1 MKMKKISSLILAGL
15 LLSAVSCKESDFT
28 DSYADPSKIAETT
41 VEKQFT
47 GFLQS
52 TKDYILPGYTN
63 YFVALRTS
71 INHYNQVTGWINDSG
86 QYIPGSAGTEA
97 VWFNYY
103 NMLAQYREL
112 QKVYNSKTATEQADR
127 KFFMTVA
134 TIYLYDQTE
143 RMIDLFGAIPFTEAG
158 MLSIKGGDY
167 ANSAAKFDDP
177 QVLYSM
183 MLDDLKSISAEL
195 NTTTINA
202 GYLKSFQTQD
212 FVNKGDL
219 TAWKRYNNSL
229 RLRMLNRVSAVET
242 FKSRSATEMAEILG
256 NATTYPIVTT
266 NEQNI
271 QINVFSINSDINS
284 KGFQDGIASNGD
296 WYGNTAGKK
305 MIDFMN
311 TNADPRLPILFEPG
325 ANATGKYIGIDPTA
339 AAATQ
344 TALANGGQVAIYN
357 RYVTSHNQFFPGV
370 IINAAEVNLIKA
382 EYYLRAGNDA
392 SAKLAY
398 ETAISQSVKFYN
410 GILAVSNATGVNAA
424 PAPATDA
431 SITAYI
437 ATDAVNW
444 DKATSSATKLALIA
458 TQKWLHFN
466 LVQPYENWAE
476 TRRLDLPTF
485 TFQVDNANNQ
495 TLPPVK
501 WTIPSNEISYNANNY
516 SSVRDQDKLTTKLF
530 WDVK

>member
-1 MKMKKISSLILAGL
+1 M
-15 LLSAVSCKESDFT
+15 
-28 DSYADPSKIAETT
+28 
-41 VEKQFT
+41 
-47 GFLQS
+47 
-52 TKDYILPGYTN
+52 
-63 YFVALRTS
+63 
-71 INHYNQVTGWINDSG
+71 
-86 QYIPGSAGTEA
+86 
-97 VWFNYY
+97 
-103 NMLAQYREL
+103 
-112 QKVYNSKTATEQADR
+112 
-127 KFFMTVA
+127 
-134 TIYLYDQTE
+134 
-143 RMIDLFGAIPFTEAG
+143 
-158 MLSIKGGDY
+158 
-167 ANSAAKFDDP
+167 
-177 QVLYSM
+177 
-183 MLDDLKSISAEL
+183 
-195 NTTTINA
+195 
-202 GYLKSFQTQD
+202 
-212 FVNKGDL
+212 
-219 TAWKRYNNSL
+219 
-229 RLRMLNRVSAVET
+229 
-242 FKSRSATEMAEILG
+242 G

>member
-1 MKMKKISSLILAGL
+1 MKKISSLILAGL
-15 LLSAVSCKESDFT
+15 LLGAVSCKESEFT
-28 DSYADPSKIAETT
+28 DSYADPSKIAATT

-71 INHYNQVTGWINDSG
+71 INHYNQVTGWVNESG
-86 QYIPGSAGTEA
+86 QYVPGSAGSEA

-112 QKVYNSKTATEQADR
+112 QKIYASQTTAEQADR
-127 KFFMTVA
+127 KFFMTLA
-134 TIYLYDQTE
+134 RIYLYDQTE
-143 RMIDLFGAIPFTEAG
+143 RMVDLFGAIPFTEAG
-158 MLSIKGGDY
+158 MLGTNGGDY
-167 ANSAAKFDDP
+167 ANANAKFESP
-177 QVLYSM
+177 EVLYTM
-183 MLDDLKSISAEL
+183 MLDDLKSIAVEL
-195 NTTTINA
+195 NATTINA
-202 GYLKSFQTQD
+202 SYLKYFQTQD
-212 FVNKGDL
+212 IVTKGDL
-219 TAWKRYNNSL
+219 TAWKRYCNSL
-229 RLRMLNRVSAVET
+229 RLRMLNRVSAAES
-242 FKSRSATEMAEILG
+242 FKSRSASEMAEILT
-256 NATTYPIVTT
+256 NPTTYPVVET
-266 NEQNI
+266 NDQNI
-271 QINVFSINSDINS
+271 QINVYNVNTDINS
-284 KGFQDGIASNGD
+284 KGFQGGIASDGT

-325 ANATGKYIGIDPTA
+325 AKAGGKYIGIDPTA
-339 AAATQ
+339 GSAEQ
-344 TALANGGQVAIYN
+344 TALSNAGQVAIYN

-370 IINAAEVNLIKA
+370 IINAPEVNLIKA
-382 EYYLRAGNDA
+382 EYYLRTGNDA
-392 SAKLAY
+392 SAKTAY
-398 ETAISQSVKFYN
+398 ETAIAQSVKFYN
-410 GILAVSNATGVNAA
+410 GILAVSNAIGTNPA

-431 SITAYI
+431 STAAYI
-437 ATDAVNW
+437 TMDAVNW
-444 DKATSSATKLALIA
+444 SKAASSTDKLNLIA

-485 TFQVDNANNQ
+485 KFQPDNANNQ

-501 WTIPSNEISYNANNY
+501 WTIPGNEISYNTANY
-516 SSVRDQDKLTTKLF
+516 SAVRDQDKLTTKLF

>member
-1 MKMKKISSLILAGL
+1 MKMKKISSILLSGL
-15 LLSAVSCKESDFT
+15 LLGAVSCKESDFT
-28 DSYADPSKIAETT
+28 GSYADPSKISQTT
-41 VEKQFT
+41 VEKQFS

-86 QYIPGSAGTEA
+86 QYIPGSSGTEA

-112 QKVYNSKTATEQADR
+112 QKVFAALPATEQADR

-134 TIYLYDQTE
+134 TVYMYDQTQ
-143 RMIDLFGAIPFTEAG
+143 RMVDLFGSIPFTEAG
-158 MLSIKGGDY
+158 MLSTKGGDY
-167 ANSAAKFDDP
+167 VNSAPKFDDP
-177 QVLYSM
+177 QTLYTL
-183 MLDDLKSISAEL
+183 MLDDLKKISVEL

-219 TAWKRYNNSL
+219 TAWKRYTNSL
-229 RLRMLNRVSAVET
+229 RLRMLNRVSGVES
-242 FKSRSATEMAEILG
+242 FKSRVNSEMAEIVG
-256 NATTYPIVTT
+256 GAATYPVVET

-271 QINVFSINSDINS
+271 QINVFNVSSDINS
-284 KGFQDGIASNGD
+284 KGFKDGIASDGG

-305 MIDFMN
+305 IIDFMN
-311 TNADPRLPILFEPG
+311 TNADPRLTVLFEPG
-325 ANATGKYIGIDPTA
+325 AQAKGQYIGIDPLA
-339 AAATQ
+339 AAGDQ
-344 TALANGGQVAIYN
+344 TALSNAGMVAIYN

-370 IINAAEVNLIKA
+370 IFNASEVNLIKA

-392 SAKLAY
+392 AAKLAY
-398 ETAISQSVKFYN
+398 ETAITQSVKFYN
-410 GILAVSNATGVNAA
+410 GILAISNAIGVVA

-431 SITAYI
+431 SVTAYI
-437 ATDAVNW
+437 AKDAINWTKAATATD
-444 DKATSSATKLALIA
+444 KLTLIA

-466 LVQPYENWAE
+466 LVQAYENWSE
-476 TRRLDLPTF
+476 TRRLDLPGF

-501 WTIPSNEISYNANNY
+501 WTIPSNEISYNTINY
-516 SSVRDQDKLTTKLF
+516 NAVKSTDNLKTKIF

>member
-1 MKMKKISSLILAGL
+1 MKKISSLILAGL
-15 LLSAVSCKESDFT
+15 LLGAVSCKESDFT

-86 QYIPGSAGTEA
+86 QYIPGSSGTEA

-112 QKVYNSKTATEQADR
+112 QKAFNALSATDQADR

-134 TIYLYDQTE
+134 TVYLYDQTE
-143 RMIDLFGAIPFTEAG
+143 RMVDLFGAIPFTEAG
-158 MLSIKGGDY
+158 MVGLNGGDY
-167 ANSAAKFDDP
+167 ANSLAKFDDP
-177 QVLYSM
+177 QTLYTM
-183 MLDDLKSISAEL
+183 MLDDLKSIAAEL
-195 NTTTINA
+195 NATTINA

-219 TAWKRYNNSL
+219 TAWKRYTNSL
-229 RLRMLNRVSAVET
+229 RLRMLNRVSAVSA
-242 FKSRSATEMAEILG
+242 FQSRSAAEMAEILA
-256 NATTYPIVTT
+256 NTSTYPIVET
-266 NEQNI
+266 NLQNI
-271 QINVFSINSDINS
+271 QINVFNVNTDINS
-284 KGFQDGIASNGD
+284 KGFQGGIASDGG

-325 ANATGKYIGIDPTA
+325 ASAAGKYIGIDPTA
-339 AAATQ
+339 TSAAQ
-344 TALANGGQVAIYN
+344 TELSNAGQVAIYN

-370 IINAAEVNLIKA
+370 IINAAEVSLIKS
-382 EYYLRAGNDA
+382 EYYLRVGNDA
-392 SAKLAY
+392 SAKAAY
-398 ETAISQSVKFYN
+398 ESAISLSTNFYN
-410 GILAVSNATGVNAA
+410 SIITVSNATGVNAA
-424 PAPATDA
+424 PSPASES
-431 SITAYI
+431 SIAKYI
-437 ATDAVNW
+437 AADGVNW
-444 DKATSSATKLALIA
+444 DKATSSTSKLALIA

-516 SSVRDQDKLTTKLF
+516 SAVRDQDKLTTKLF